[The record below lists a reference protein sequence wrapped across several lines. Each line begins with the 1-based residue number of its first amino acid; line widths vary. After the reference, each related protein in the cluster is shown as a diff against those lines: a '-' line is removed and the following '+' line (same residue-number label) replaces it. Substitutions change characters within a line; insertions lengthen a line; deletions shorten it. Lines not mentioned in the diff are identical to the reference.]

1 MNHQGKNLNAS
12 VGTKVVIRTT
22 LSYIASGF
30 IGILLTGP
38 IGIFLGPLI
47 RKLKKKNWGIWILIL
62 FPLQYPLIGVALI
75 LHIHPVF
82 FMSPFTMQG
91 FYRCQFNYGSIDSL
105 TPEEQMNSMRQ
116 FVEEKE
122 SSCSTSKH
130 YLATK
135 SVVLL
140 GEGNFEG
147 SLNIVNDLESKNPND
162 PTIQKVRQLI
172 TKAME
177 SYKQ

>member
-1 MNHQGKNLNAS
+1 MNRQGNDLNAS
-12 VGTKVVIRTT
+12 VGAKVVIRKTI
-22 LSYIASGF
+22 SYIASGF
-30 IGILLTGP
+30 IGILLTGA

-62 FPLQYPLIGVALI
+62 FPLQYPLILIALI
-75 LHIHPVF
+75 LHIHPVL
-82 FMSPFTMQG
+82 FMSPFTMKD
-91 FYRCQFNYGSIDSL
+91 FYRCQFDYGSIDSL
-105 TPEEQMNSMRQ
+105 TPEEQMISMRQ
-116 FVEEKE
+116 FVVEKE

-140 GEGNFEG
+140 GEGNFEE

-162 PTIQKVRQLI
+162 STIQKLRQKI